1 VRTAAETARAAIA
14 DPAHAAYDAIVEP
27 ARATYEAIVA
37 AARRDL
43 DAIMDEAHGTLATLV
58 QQADAA
64 RDEIIED
71 ARDAIVAMEQPLVA
85 EAETLITQINAE
97 FDEVVPDPDQFDWPE
112 PATDE
117 WDSPLYNSQRTYVE
131 QVDVYRAHRGDD
143 EDVGLAADRIVTMTC
158 QLCGKSF
165 SFSASTVA
173 TKRKFCS
180 ERCRDKSSRN
190 SVRARRDP
198 GPSQKEQH
206 DGGSGAAS

>member
-43 DAIMDEAHGTLATLV
+43 DAIVDEAQGTLSTLV

-85 EAETLITQINAE
+85 EAETLITRLNVE
-97 FDEVVPDPDQFDWPE
+97 FDEVVPSPDQFDWPE
-112 PATDE
+112 PAADE
-117 WDSPLYNSQRTYVE
+117 WDNPLYNSTRTYVE

-143 EDVGLAADRIVTMTC
+143 EDVGLAIDRKVTKTC
-158 QLCGKSF
+158 VCGESF
-165 SFSASTVA
+165 STANP
-173 TKRKFCS
+173 RKVFCS
-180 ERCRDKSSRN
+180 SRCTNKASRK
-190 SVRARRDP
+190 ARRG
-198 GPSQKEQH
+198 GPSQSKEQH
-206 DGGSGAAS
+206 NDRLRGDR